1 MAAGSDESHGA
12 QPAEGAET
20 VENRAPLEAPMPE
33 EADPLM
39 IPCPEVDANGLTVAI
54 EATDDLVTVLLSGD
68 LDAATISQ
76 VEGAFEVLDEKMAP
90 TVVVDLRCLK
100 FIDSSGLRLLLLTDD
115 RLRRTDRTLTLVPG
129 PEAVLKV
136 FRVTALDQR
145 LHFADRAVRPGDS

>member
-1 MAAGSDESHGA
+1 MASAHEKAEGSERVPLVEAGHVEALDDTGL
-12 QPAEGAET
+12 AEGAD
-20 VENRAPLEAPMPE
+20 R
-33 EADPLM
+33 M

-76 VEGAFEVLDEKMAP
+76 VESALEVLDEKIAP

-115 RLRRTDRTLTLVPG
+115 RLRRMGRRLTLVPG

-136 FRVTALDQR
+136 FRVTALDKR
-145 LHFADRAVRPGDS
+145 LHFAKGVNRAGPS